1 MSCKVVKVEPLHPA
15 AEAVREAGKIIR
27 SGGIVILPTETVYGA
42 AANQQDAQAIERLA
56 RIKGRP
62 SGKPFS
68 LHIADKEK
76 LEEYAQE
83 APLAAYKLAE
93 KFWPGPLTMVVN
105 ARAGGTVGIRMP
117 DHKVALAVI
126 AEAQVPV
133 ALPSAN
139 KSGAAAPTDCAQ
151 ALAQIGGGVDLALDA
166 GPATLGK
173 ESTVV
178 DLTVEPP
185 KVLREGALT
194 KEEIEAALRRKKV
207 LFVCTGNSCRSV
219 MAQFILQ
226 KILRQKNRA
235 DVEVSSAGILPVSGL
250 GISAA
255 ARETL
260 AREEGIDA
268 SSHRAQKVSA
278 QMIRQADLV
287 LVMERLHEGA
297 LREIAPQAKNR
308 VFLLREFAKIG
319 GNDLDIVDPM
329 GKGDD
334 FYAQAYRLLKEA
346 VERVAELI

>member
-1 MSCKVVKVEPLHPA
+1 LHPA

-151 ALAQIGGGVDLALDA
+151 ALAQIGGEVELALDA
-166 GPATLGK
+166 GPACLGK

-194 KEEIEAALRRKKV
+194 KEEIEAALRQKKV

-235 DVEVSSAGILPVSGL
+235 DVEVASAGILPALGL
-250 GISAA
+250 GISAQ
-255 ARETL
+255 AREIL
-260 AREEGIDA
+260 ARDGIDA
-268 SSHRAQKVSA
+268 SGHRPQKATA
-278 QMIRQADLV
+278 QMAKHADLI
-287 LVMERLHEGA
+287 LVMERLHEQM
-297 LREIAPQAKNR
+297 LLELAPQAKNR
-308 VFLLREFAKIG
+308 VFLLKEFAKIG
-319 GNDLDIVDPM
+319 GNDLDIADPA
-329 GKGDD
+329 GRDAD
-334 FYAQAYRLLKEA
+334 FYAETYRLLKEA
-346 VERVAELI
+346 AEKIAELI